1 MQHRTE
7 TLVER
12 NGTIILRDL
21 PFHAGD
27 KVVVVIT
34 TRSPSTIQPTAYS
47 LRGLPVEYKNPFEP
61 VAENDWGVLS

>member
-7 TLVER
+7 TKVEL

-21 PFHAGD
+21 PFHEGD

-34 TRSPSTIQPTAYS
+34 TRPQSTAQPAAYS
-47 LRGLPVEYKNPFEP
+47 LRSLPVEYKHPFEP
-61 VAENDWGVLS
+61 VAENDWGTLS